1 MFFTG
6 MYDKHKKPIYEGDI
20 LKDKSGHIRICVKED
35 GAYKFP
41 ALKESRYF
49 HYPIKKAYT
58 PYNIHTY
65 KTEEVVNQRN
75 IKVKNMTLDEIN
87 NTYCN
92 NDYYNQAIREEPI
105 DLLDRSFSSSSW
117 PF

>member
-1 MFFTG
+1 MQLMLFNLF
-6 MYDKHKKPIYEGDI
+6 
-20 LKDKSGHIRICVKED
+20 S
-35 GAYKFP
+35 P
-41 ALKESRYF
+41 ALKLNTGLAILLPRAFEVHSDGIDVDNELF

-105 DLLDRSFSSSSW
+105 DLLDRLFSSSSW

>member
-1 MFFTG
+1 DRNRSHWSTSKTPS
-6 MYDKHKKPIYEGDI
+6 YT
-20 LKDKSGHIRICVKED
+20 KSVSWQHH
-35 GAYKFP
+35 
-41 ALKESRYF
+41 L
-49 HYPIKKAYT
+49 
-58 PYNIHTY
+58 
-65 KTEEVVNQRN
+65 
-75 IKVKNMTLDEIN
+75 TLDEIN